1 MTEVGGYFGF
11 EDLGHKEYY
20 PGLLALNTA
29 RNALCYI
36 IKAYKIK
43 KIYIPYYLCNC
54 IEDTL
59 LKNNM
64 PFEKY
69 HLEKD
74 FEPIITKK
82 LGKNEWILL
91 VNYYGQ
97 LSPQRVEALKN
108 KYINVVLDNTHAFF
122 QSPIKGIPTLY
133 SCRKFFGVADGA
145 YLATE
150 KILNEEFETDVSKDR
165 MKHIIGRYEVNA
177 SEYYSDYQKIE
188 ADIAIEP
195 IKLMS
200 KLTRNILGAIDYIKV
215 IEKRNSNFNFLH
227 EKLQGLNKLKLYI
240 PNGPFAYP
248 FYSENAVDIRR
259 KLAEKKIYIPTLW
272 PNVMEGEAASELEKR
287 YTQNILP
294 IPCDQRYDLYAM
306 DILLKELITCIS

>member
-1 MTEVGGYFGF
+1 MIEIGGYFGF
-11 EDLGHKEYY
+11 EDLAYKEYY
-20 PGLLALNTA
+20 PDLLALNTA
-29 RNALCYI
+29 RNALYYA
-36 IKAYKIK
+36 IKAYKIN
-43 KIYIPYYLCNC
+43 KIFIPYYLCNC
-54 IEDTL
+54 IEDTV
-59 LKNNM
+59 LKNNI

-69 HLEKD
+69 HIGKD

-97 LSPQRVEALKN
+97 LPPKRVETLKN
-108 KYINVVLDNTHAFF
+108 KYVNVVLDNTHAFF

-145 YLATE
+145 YLATDT
-150 KILNEEFETDVSKDR
+150 ILNEEIEIDVSKDR

-177 SEYYSDYQKIE
+177 SEYYSEYQKIE
-188 ADIAIEP
+188 ADLDMEP

-200 KLTRNILGAIDYIKV
+200 KITRNILGAINYNKV

-227 EKLQGLNKLKLYI
+227 EELQGLNKLKLYI